1 MQSLSLE
8 QIKSVAHGV
17 ARIEES
23 DGLVQ
28 LHRFTKEQQELYKS
42 TSEDFY
48 MKTFATAGITL
59 EFETESKNLFLSV
72 SISKGSSRSFFTHS
86 IFVNDEK
93 IGELTGDIGDKE
105 NVTFEKNFFLPSG
118 LKKVKILFPWS
129 VCSRINS
136 IQLDDNA
143 SVIPVQKKCKLL
155 ILGDSITQGYDALKP
170 ENAYAIQLASS
181 LDASAINKGIAGEQ
195 FFPSLTKQSEDF
207 KPDYITV
214 AYGTNDWR
222 HSNKES
228 FQRRCTEFFENL
240 RESYPDVKIIA
251 LTPIWRVDINKPQ
264 EFGEPLRFISSH
276 IKKVAK
282 TISKMTVIEC
292 INMIPHDSQYFQTDG
307 VHPIDIGF
315 MHYGEN
321 IIKEVKSII

>member
-1 MQSLSLE
+1 MQSLNLE

-17 ARIEES
+17 ARVEES
-23 DGLVQ
+23 NGLVH

-42 TSEDFY
+42 TSNDFY
-48 MKTFATAGITL
+48 IKTFATSGITL
-59 EFETESKNLFLSV
+59 EFETESKNLSLSV
-72 SISKGSSRSFFTHS
+72 SISKGSSRTFFTHS

-93 IGELTGDIGDKE
+93 IGELTGDIGEKE
-105 NVTFEKNFFLPSG
+105 NVKFEKNFFLPSG
-118 LKKVKILFPWS
+118 LKKLKILFPWS

-143 SVIPVQKKCKLL
+143 TVTPIQKKTKLL
-155 ILGDSITQGYDALKP
+155 MLGDSITQGYDAMKP
-170 ENAYAIQLASS
+170 ENAYAVQLASS

-195 FFPSLTKQSEDF
+195 FFPSLAKHKENF
-207 KPDYITV
+207 EPDYITV

-251 LTPIWRVDINKPQ
+251 LTPLWRVDINKPQ
-264 EFGEPLRFISSH
+264 EFGEPLSFISNH

-282 TISKMTVIEC
+282 TISNMTVIEG
-292 INMIPHDSQYFQTDG
+292 IDMIPHDSQYFQTDG
-307 VHPIDIGF
+307 VHPIDAGF
-315 MHYGEN
+315 IHYGEN
-321 IIKEVKSII
+321 IIKEIKSKL

>member
-1 MQSLSLE
+1 MQTLSFE
-8 QIKSVAHGV
+8 QIKSIAHGV
-17 ARIEES
+17 ASVELV
-23 DGLVQ
+23 DGLIC
-28 LHRFTKEQQELYKS
+28 LNRFTKAQQELYKS

-72 SISKGSSRSFFTHS
+72 SVSRGSSRTFFTHS
-86 IFVNDEK
+86 VFVNDEK
-93 IGELTGDIGDKE
+93 IGELSGNIDEKE
-105 NVTFEKNFFLPSG
+105 TVKFEKNFFLPSG

-143 SVIPVQKKCKLL
+143 NVIPIQKKCKLL
-155 ILGDSITQGYDALKP
+155 MFGDSITQGYDALKP
-170 ENAYAIQLASS
+170 ENAYAVQLSS
-181 LDASAINKGIAGEQ
+181 KLNAEAINKGIAGEQ
-195 FFPSLTKQSEDF
+195 FFPSLTKEKEDF

-321 IIKEVKSII
+321 IIKEIKSII